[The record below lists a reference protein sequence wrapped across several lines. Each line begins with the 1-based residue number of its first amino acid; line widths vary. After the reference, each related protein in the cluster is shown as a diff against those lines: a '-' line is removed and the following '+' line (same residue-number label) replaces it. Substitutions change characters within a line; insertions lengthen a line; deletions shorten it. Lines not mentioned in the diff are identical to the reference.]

1 MDPDFTREVHRVG
14 AADLKAL
21 GLGVRRPDLAVRSVK
36 GARLELRCADR
47 RFRLPLQHI
56 VPRLHVESKYVPND
70 HVVDELL
77 AAPLKMSRVIAIVVS
92 AAAEAVARRLESKG
106 DGDGGR
112 KSIGQKQC
120 SRDDLGRRTDRLPSY

>member
-1 MDPDFTREVHRVG
+1 MAPDFTREVHRVG

-36 GARLELRCADR
+36 GARVELRLADR
-47 RFRLPLQHI
+47 RFRLPLPHI
-56 VPRLHVESKYVPND
+56 VPRRHVESKYVPND

-77 AAPLKMSRVIAIVVS
+77 AAP
-92 AAAEAVARRLESKG
+92 AEAVARRLESKG

-120 SRDDLGRRTDRLPSY
+120 SRDDLGRGTDRLPSY